1 MSFLAPAAL
10 GGLVLLA
17 IPIVVHLFKPRR
29 VRQTPFSSLRWL
41 HLTQQRMAR
50 RIQWHQVLLFL
61 LRASFLTLLVVAL
74 ARPLYAPKGSAGAR
88 DSIVVVDVSRS
99 MGRAL
104 EGRPRPIETARTLAA
119 QSLREIQAGDRIAVL
134 QCGSKASLLSPWS
147 SDPAPLLPT
156 LEALEPGSTATHLD
170 ASLDLIRSLL
180 ELRRTDAA
188 ATITVLSDNTSGSW
202 TSGAIADFVA
212 SLPEADRSAVSIR
225 IVDVS
230 LPAPRN
236 GWIAS
241 ARLRESSTE
250 PVLRV
255 EATCVGDSP
264 QNRTLSIEGLTG
276 VESSSQ
282 AVTLEPGRIVTIN
295 LPLPATFD
303 RKEARARLRL
313 VPEDELPDDDEFF
326 VDLDPKGGSQILIL
340 EPDTPADET
349 QRPAFALRTAI
360 QSLTDSGAREGAV
373 LVRSPATVTTAEIE
387 SAAAILLADVPGLTA
402 ALSDAVSQRVRQ
414 GGGVA
419 FFFGPRVEPD
429 TYNQRFV
436 SPLKPAEGLLPVT
449 LATVF
454 QVPPSKGS
462 LAAWGSWDSQHPLL
476 NGLLDPLLGDLG
488 GTRSKAYFRFASDWP
503 ATDDVLARFD
513 DNTPALVSRRVGA
526 GRVVVINSSADDRWY
541 DLPRR
546 KSFVPVVD
554 RLLTQLMGGE
564 RTLTFAAGEPAL
576 LPLPPNAGSRVTV
589 RTPSGETLTPRVER
603 SETGLT
609 ARMEHLKES
618 GFYSATA
625 EGPPAAEATAGGS
638 AASSGPQTIS
648 FVVQPG
654 RDDSPLTPI
663 DGEALRSWWS
673 PMPTEIVKASADSAG
688 KPTMS
693 DGRRALETPLL
704 VAACLVLLAEMFFVH
719 WLCPKV
725 NPALAASPGRRKGF
739 VPPLKVR
746 EEVSP

>member
-61 LRASFLTLLVVAL
+61 LRASFLTLLVLAL
-74 ARPLYAPKGSAGAR
+74 ARPLYAPRGSTGSR
-88 DSIVVVDVSRS
+88 DSIVVIDVSRS

-104 EGRPRPIETARTLAA
+104 EGRPRPIETARRLAA
-119 QSLREIQAGDRIAVL
+119 QSLREIQAGDRVAVL
-134 QCGSKASLLSPWS
+134 QCGSKASLLAPWS
-147 SDPAPLLPT
+147 TDPAPLLPT
-156 LEALEPGSTATHLD
+156 LEALEPGATATHLD

-180 ELRRTDAA
+180 ELRRKDAA

-202 TSGAIADFVA
+202 TSGALTDFVA
-212 SLPEADRSAVSIR
+212 SLPEAERSSVSVR
-225 IVDVS
+225 VVDVS

-241 ARLRESSTE
+241 ARLRESGTE
-250 PVLRV
+250 PTLRV
-255 EATCVGDSP
+255 EATCVGETP
-264 QNRTLSIEGLTG
+264 QNRTLTVEGLAGAET
-276 VESSSQ
+276 SSQ
-282 AVTLEPGRIVTIN
+282 QVTLEPGRIVTIN
-295 LPLPATFD
+295 LPLPPTFD

-313 VPEDELPDDDEFF
+313 VPEDELADDDEFF
-326 VDLDPKGGSQILIL
+326 VDLDPQGGSQVLIL

-360 QSLTDSGAREGAV
+360 QSLIDSGARDGAV

-387 SAAAILLADVPGLTA
+387 SAAAIFLADVPGLTA
-402 ALSDAVSQRVRQ
+402 ALSDAISQRVRQ

-419 FFFGPRVEPD
+419 FFFGPRVEPE

-436 SPLKPAEGLLPVT
+436 SPLKPAEGLLPVP

-462 LAAWGSWDSQHPLL
+462 LAEWGSWDGQHPLL

-488 GTRSKAYFRFASDWP
+488 GTRSKAWFRLTSDWP
-503 ATDDVLARFD
+503 ATDDILARFD
-513 DNTPALVSRRVGA
+513 DNTPALVARRVGA
-526 GRVVVINSSADDRWY
+526 GRVLVINASADDRWC

-554 RLLTQLMGGE
+554 RLLTHLMGGG
-564 RTLTFAAGEPAL
+564 RMLTFAAGEPVL

-589 RTPSGETLTPRVER
+589 RTPSGQSLTPQINR

-609 ARMEHLKES
+609 ARIEGLTES
-618 GFYSATA
+618 GFYTATA
-625 EGPPAAEATAGGS
+625 DGAPPAEINASGT
-638 AASSGPQTIS
+638 ASSGPQSIS
-648 FVVQPG
+648 FVVQPS

-663 DGEALRSWWS
+663 DGEALRSWWA
-673 PMPTEIVKASADSAG
+673 PMPTEIVKASAESLG
-688 KPTMS
+688 ETTLS
-693 DGRRALETPLL
+693 DGRRSLETPLL
-704 VAACLVLLAEMFFVH
+704 AASCLVLLAEMFLVH
-719 WLCPKV
+719 WLCPRM

-739 VPPLKVR
+739 VAPLKVR
-746 EEVSP
+746 EEISP